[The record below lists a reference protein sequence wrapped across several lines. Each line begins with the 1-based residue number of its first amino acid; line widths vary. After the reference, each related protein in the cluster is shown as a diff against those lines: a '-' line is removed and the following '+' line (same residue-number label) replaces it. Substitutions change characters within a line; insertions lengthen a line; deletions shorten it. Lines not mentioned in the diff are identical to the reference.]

1 MDRKRKVIT
10 NSRVDDA
17 RAHKKCELKLPQKPA
32 LRVSPKADGNAVKQ
46 ALGPLPLFF
55 FPLPLLTSK

>member
-17 RAHKKCELKLPQKPA
+17 RAHKKRELKLPQKPA

-46 ALGPLPLFF
+46 ALGPLPL
-55 FPLPLLTSK
+55 LTSK